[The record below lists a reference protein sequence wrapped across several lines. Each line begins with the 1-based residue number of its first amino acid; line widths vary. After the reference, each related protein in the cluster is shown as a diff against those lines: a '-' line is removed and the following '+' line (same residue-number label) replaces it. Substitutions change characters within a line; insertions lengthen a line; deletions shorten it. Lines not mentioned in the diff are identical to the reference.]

1 MNAWVWLG
9 VALLGGVGANARFLV
24 HLLVSGRTGVEFPFG
39 TLLVNASGSLLLG
52 LLAGLA
58 LSGNALV
65 LAGTA
70 TLGSYTTFSTWML
83 DTHRLA
89 ERRRGAVGDRRRT
102 AAALN
107 VLVSLALG
115 LGAVALGRAIGTGL

>member
-1 MNAWVWLG
+1 MSIWVWLG

-24 HLLVSGRTGVEFPFG
+24 HSLVAARAGSELPLG

-83 DTHRLA
+83 ETHRLTQQG
-89 ERRRGAVGDRRRT
+89 RRGAAV
-102 AAALN
+102 LN
-107 VLVSLALG
+107 VLIGFAFGLGALALG
-115 LGAVALGRAIGTGL
+115 RLIGKSI

>member
-1 MNAWVWLG
+1 MSAWAWLG
-9 VALLGGVGANARFLV
+9 VALLGGVGANARFLT
-24 HLLVSGRTGVEFPFG
+24 HTLVAARFGEQFPVG
-39 TLLVNASGSLLLG
+39 TLIINASGSLLLG
-52 LLAGLA
+52 LLAGAA
-58 LSGNALV
+58 LSGEALV

-89 ERRRGAVGDRRRT
+89 ERGRRAP
-102 AAALN
+102 AIAN

-115 LGAVALGRAIGTGL
+115 LGAVALGRLIGRGL

>member
-1 MNAWVWLG
+1 MSWWVWVG

-24 HLLVSGRTGVEFPFG
+24 HTLIAARTTGSFPLPVLVI
-39 TLLVNASGSLLLG
+39 NISGSLLLG
-52 LLAGLA
+52 LLAGIPLE
-58 LSGNALV
+58 GNALI

-83 DTHRLA
+83 ETRQLSEEGHR
-89 ERRRGAVGDRRRT
+89 
-102 AAALN
+102 AAAVLN

-115 LGAVALGRAIGTGL
+115 IGAIALGRLIGSHV